1 MKNII
6 IIGLKNSGKSTLA
19 RNISHHFNL
28 KLIVIDQLIEERH
41 KKIKGEILSFR
52 EIFRKH
58 GNRYFRRIETEVL
71 LEIKKMKLKNTII
84 DCAGG
89 TPLNKDNQ
97 IILKAIGT
105 IVLIDLDKE
114 INFQRII
121 KNGIPAFFEHPEN
134 PKKSFNELAK
144 KRLPI
149 YKKLADFVLKIKDE
163 SPKEVLNKFIQ
174 LKI

>member
-19 RNISHHFNL
+19 RNISNHFNL

-41 KKIKGEILSFR
+41 RKIKREILSFR

-58 GNRYFRRIETEVL
+58 GNRYFRKIETEVL
-71 LEIKKMKLKNTII
+71 LEIKKIKLKNIII

-89 TPLNKDNQ
+89 TPLNKENQ
-97 IILKAIGT
+97 IILKEIGT
-105 IVLIDLDKE
+105 IVLLDLDKE

-121 KNGIPAFFEHPEN
+121 KNGIPAFFKDPGN
-134 PKKSFNELAK
+134 PKKSFEELVK
-144 KRLPI
+144 IRLPV
-149 YKKLADFVLKIKDE
+149 YRKLADFTLEIKKRK
-163 SPKEVLNKFIQ
+163 P
-174 LKI
+174 